1 MAGKYDHINFK
12 PPQSVAD
19 AAKRGLELRKKNKGK
34 GGLSSGQANKAG
46 VGSGV
51 QRATNLKN
59 RDTLSPSTVRRM
71 KAFFDRHEK
80 SKKVDKGKKQSED
93 KGYIAW
99 MLWGGNPGRSWANK
113 VVRQMEAA
121 DKKAK
126 RANQYATK
134 FNLPKTYTSNSL
146 SNIHALAFKLKNA
159 KLEKWAEDVL
169 ESIEEDMKTLLDCL
183 SDATDEEQDARDLL
197 PGGLADGM
205 DDSEFDPHQ
214 LAKGIQTELEHTND
228 VNISKEIAKDHL
240 MEIPTDYYD
249 RLEKMEEEAERDGV
263 YNGEHHHAA
272 LRYKRKLL
280 K

>member
-1 MAGKYDHINFK
+1 MAGKYDHIDFK

-19 AAKRGLELRKKNKGK
+19 AAARGLELRKKNKGK

-59 RDTLSPSTVRRM
+59 RNNLSPSTVKRM
-71 KAFFDRHEK
+71 KAFFDRHKGNEK
-80 SKKVDKGKKQSED
+80 ASGGKPLSQD
-93 KGYIAW
+93 KGYISF

-121 DKKAK
+121 DKKSK
-126 RANQYATK
+126 RANQYADK
-134 FNLPKTYTSNSL
+134 FNLPRTKPNHL
-146 SNIHALAFKLKNA
+146 SNIHALAFKLKQA
-159 KLEKWAEDVL
+159 KLDKWAEDVL

-183 SDATDEEQDARDLL
+183 SEDEEQDARDLL

-263 YNGEHHHAA
+263 YQGEHHHAA